1 MAHPLTA
8 GASRRTRRQ
17 RRAVITFV
25 LVIAFLAAS
34 FWYAYRYITTDES
47 AAGTVT
53 SAAACPTNPYGSGAS
68 VRFVSINVYNATDR
82 AGLAADVAKTLKA
95 RGFTIGQVANDPL
108 GKKVAGTGELRYGP
122 AGKTHALTASKLVT
136 DLVKVT
142 DKRTDTSVDLV
153 LGKGFVELEPER
165 TCRS

>member
-1 MAHPLTA
+1 MAQPLTA

-17 RRAVITFV
+17 RRAVITFA

-68 VRFVSINVYNATDR
+68 VRFVSINVYNAT
-82 AGLAADVAKTLKA
+82 LKA

-122 AGKTHALTASKLVT
+122 AGKTHALTASKLVA